1 MSKYSLRVPA
11 QLRSLGRRQS
21 SIKIAAAALAG
32 LSPALMKPAH
42 AQAAVRLNVTSG
54 HPPVFNWVGLIDS
67 FVIPEIE
74 KRTAGKIKF
83 EWSKAYSGTVAKLGA
98 ESDAIRTGVS
108 DFGIVASIFEAGK
121 FPLQQLSLQVPFGSS
136 DMGIVSKLSHELHDR
151 IPELQDAWARQGL
164 HMLGSVVVDDYALV
178 TKFPV
183 QSLADLKG
191 RKIFVPGPIASWLQ
205 NTEAVAVA
213 GNLNTY
219 YNGIQTGV
227 ADGAIVS
234 SANIWGIK
242 MHEVAPHVTSAGLG
256 AQFVGGL
263 VINKRVFER
272 FPKEVQEVFTQVG
285 REYSR
290 QLVARQ
296 SALVEEVRKNAT
308 AQGAR
313 YASMPVAERQKWAQ
327 ALPNLPQEWAKQ
339 IDAKGGAG
347 SKVVKAYIEGLK
359 AEGVQLPRD
368 WLK

>member
-1 MSKYSLRVPA
+1 MLKFSITQSAVVSA
-11 QLRSLGRRQS
+11 LGRRRTTLRL
-21 SIKIAAAALAG
+21 AAVTAAG
-32 LSPALMKPAH
+32 LSATWLSPGQ
-42 AQAAVRLNVTSG
+42 AQTVTRLNVTAG
-54 HPPVFNWVGLIDS
+54 HPPVFNWVSLIDS

-74 KRTAGKIKF
+74 KRTAGKMKF

-108 DFGIVASIFEAGK
+108 DFGIVATIFEAGK
-121 FPLQQLSLQVPFGSS
+121 FPLQQFTLQVPFGAE
-136 DMGIVSKLSHELHDR
+136 DMGVVSKVSHQLHETV
-151 IPELQDAWARQGL
+151 PELNESWARQGL
-164 HMLGSVVVDDYALV
+164 VWLGSVVVDDYCLV

-191 RKIFVPGPIASWLQ
+191 RKIFVPGPIASWLL
-205 NTEAVAVA
+205 NTDGVAVA

-227 ADGAIVS
+227 ADGGIVS

-242 MHEVAPHVTSAGLG
+242 LHEVAPYVTSAGLG

-263 VINKRVFER
+263 VINKRVFDR
-272 FPKEVQEVFTQVG
+272 FPKEVQDVFLQVG

-290 QLVARQ
+290 QLVEKQ
-296 SALVEEVRKNAT
+296 SALVGDVKKNAT

-313 YASMPVAERQKWAQ
+313 YASLPIAERQKWAQ
-327 ALPNLPQEWAKQ
+327 ALPNLPQDWAKQ
-339 IDAKGGAG
+339 VDAKGGG
-347 SKVVKAYIEGLK
+347 GTKAVRAYLEAIR
-359 AEGVQLPRD
+359 AEGVSMPRD